1 MNADRKP
8 LACLLR
14 TAPSSALVRGRFAPS
29 PTGRMHLGNVYAA
42 LLSYVSAKSQG
53 GAWLLRIEDIDTQR
67 SKAEWAERLMDDLD
81 WLGLC
86 WDGDVVWQSR
96 RTALYEEMLGR
107 LAALGVLYPCCCT
120 RQELAAASAPHA
132 ADGHTVYD
140 GRCRVSP
147 RRAIENLAG
156 QTLRLMT
163 PPLPDERAWPAGATD
178 EQTFVDE
185 ICGPQRLQLSREWG
199 DFVVRRRD
207 GAWAYQF
214 CVAVDDALTGV
225 TEVVRGDDL
234 LRSTAP
240 QRYVQALL
248 GLPRPSRYAHIPLL
262 LAADGRRL
270 SKRDAS
276 LAMDALRQ
284 RHAATDLIA
293 HLCRL
298 SGLDADRVLALAG
311 R

>member
-1 MNADRKP
+1 MTVCP
-8 LACLLR
+8 PSLARLLR
-14 TAPSSALVRGRFAPS
+14 TASSDAPVRGRFAPS

-42 LLSYVSAKSQG
+42 LLSYVSARSQG
-53 GAWLLRIEDIDTQR
+53 GRWLLRIEDIDPQR
-67 SKAEWAERLMDDLD
+67 SRQEWADRLMDDLC
-81 WLGLC
+81 WLGLE
-86 WDGDVVWQSR
+86 WDEGPYWQSR
-96 RTALYEEMLGR
+96 RTAVYEEALGR
-107 LAALGVLYPCCCT
+107 LAALGTVYPCRCT
-120 RQELAAASAPHA
+120 RQELMATAAPHA
-132 ADGHTVYD
+132 GDGHVVYG
-140 GRCRVSP
+140 GRCRPSAAVPSVP
-147 RRAIENLAG
+147 PAG

-163 PPLPDERAWPAGATD
+163 PPLLPEGAWPEGAAD
-178 EQTFVDE
+178 VQTFSDE
-185 ICGPQRLQLSREWG
+185 ICGAQRLRLSAEWG

-214 CVAVDDALTGV
+214 CVAVDDALMGV

-248 GLPRPSRYAHIPLL
+248 GLPRPSVYAHLPLL
-262 LAADGRRL
+262 LAPDGRRL

-276 LAMDALRQ
+276 LAMDALR
-284 RHAATDLIA
+284 RRMTATDIIA
-293 HLCRL
+293 HICRL